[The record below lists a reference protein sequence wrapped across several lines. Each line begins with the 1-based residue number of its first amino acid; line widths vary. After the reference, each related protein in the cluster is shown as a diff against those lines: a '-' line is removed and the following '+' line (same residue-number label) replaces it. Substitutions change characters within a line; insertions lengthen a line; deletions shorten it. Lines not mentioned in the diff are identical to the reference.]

1 MRMGV
6 FAIME
11 FKDEQDESEKS
22 SLGAESL
29 PVDEG
34 GETAREAEGGE
45 DADEVDAQL
54 MLAAAKDDLRSF
66 EQLVVRH
73 QHHVLNFFV
82 RCGVYTDAEDL
93 VQQTFV
99 RLYRYRHRYERRAK
113 FTTFLYLLARQ
124 VRVDE
129 VRKRIRQQRIKDQ
142 AREHK
147 EELTPPAHGVPRDG
161 LLVDV
166 LQKALD
172 QLSENH
178 REVIVL
184 GVLQE
189 LPYAEISAILGVP
202 VGTVKSRMFH
212 ALREM
217 RRLLKNET

>member
-1 MRMGV
+1 MESRIEQEKNEGV
-6 FAIME
+6 Q
-11 FKDEQDESEKS
+11 DVDESIPADETPENSQDNKTAD
-22 SLGAESL
+22 AE
-29 PVDEG
+29 
-34 GETAREAEGGE
+34 
-45 DADEVDAQL
+45 DEVDARL
-54 MLAAAKDDLRSF
+54 MLAASQDDLKAF
-66 EQLVVRH
+66 EKLVVRH
-73 QHHVLNFFV
+73 QQHLLNFFV

-129 VRKRIRQQRIKDQ
+129 IRKRVRIQRIKDQ
-142 AREHK
+142 AKVHK
-147 EELTPPAHGVPRDG
+147 EELGSPAHDTPRDG
-161 LLVDV
+161 LLIDV

-189 LPYAEISAILGVP
+189 LPYAEISAILEVP
-202 VGTVKSRMFH
+202 IGTVKSRMFH

-217 RRLLKNET
+217 RKLLKNEP